1 MTQRESIVDRRAFE
15 REPAAHRRRRIPPRE
30 AATSRSSAT
39 QSGLE
44 EAVLGLQHA
53 SGNAAV
59 VRLLQRQPT
68 GILAPPGPASATAA
82 VTPHTDWSTVP
93 ESERMAYVM
102 TLLVETYGYPEEGAA
117 GLVGNLYEE
126 SGLIPSR
133 VEGSDPSA
141 PMRARGASGK
151 VEDFTAEEIMK
162 RKSSKSGP
170 KKPGVGIAQWTTK
183 KRRAGLFKH
192 GADILF
198 DMDAQVDYLVNELGT
213 SYAKLDKNLRKPGVT
228 VEAANDDVVYLFE
241 IPGSILEEVEVT
253 APDGTAKKK
262 KVKRA
267 RTDPQ
272 VVKVLERRRKSGK
285 RALKAYR
292 AAKTVSTPAVPGF

>member
-1 MTQRESIVDRRAFE
+1 
-15 REPAAHRRRRIPPRE
+15 
-30 AATSRSSAT
+30 
-39 QSGLE
+39 
-44 EAVLGLQHA
+44 
-53 SGNAAV
+53 
-59 VRLLQRQPT
+59 
-68 GILAPPGPASATAA
+68 
-82 VTPHTDWSTVP
+82 
-93 ESERMAYVM
+93 M
-102 TLLVETYGYPEEGAA
+102 TLLVENYGYPEEGAA

-151 VEDFTAEEIMK
+151 VEDFTAEDIMK
-162 RKSSKSGP
+162 RKSGKSGP

-198 DMDAQVDYLVNELGT
+198 DMDAQVDYLVDELGT
-213 SYAKLDKNLRKPGVT
+213 SYNKLDKNLRQPGVA
-228 VEAANDDVVYLFE
+228 VDAASDDVVYLFE

-253 APDGTAKKK
+253 APDGTVKKK

-272 VVKVLERRRKSGK
+272 VVKVLKRRRKSGH

-292 AAKTVSTPAVPGF
+292 ASKAATDAGAPDF